1 MPYLKWRRP
10 DLKVK
15 TSGKSSIFRLKIHI
29 CKLKMHICNLKIY
42 ICRLK
47 IELSSEVS
55 NFSSDVNRFPLGIK
69 KQRHKGMRSIAYYLR
84 VSVYKVYVP
93 LLYGNADHQMVFRN
107 LFASMDIYLLH
118 YTRNRSYHTVQHL
131 HSLMNQ

>member
-69 KQRHKGMRSIAYYLR
+69 KRDTKECDQSHITFVSLYIKFMYRYFTAMRTIKWSFGICSPAWTFTCSTIPETGATTRFNIFIA
-84 VSVYKVYVP
+84 
-93 LLYGNADHQMVFRN
+93 
-107 LFASMDIYLLH
+107 
-118 YTRNRSYHTVQHL
+118 
-131 HSLMNQ
+131 